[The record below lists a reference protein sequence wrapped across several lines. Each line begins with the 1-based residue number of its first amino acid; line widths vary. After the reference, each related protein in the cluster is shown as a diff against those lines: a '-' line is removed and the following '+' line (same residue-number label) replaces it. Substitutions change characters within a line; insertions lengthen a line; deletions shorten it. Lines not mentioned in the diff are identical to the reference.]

1 MADEEDVNEEDGVEG
16 EEEDFTEGLD
26 QRKFTGKKIIII
38 AGVAIILIAGIV
50 GFLMM
55 GGDHEPEGEEHVAEE
70 GLPLDEDGNPI
81 PPQIVFY
88 DLPEMLVN
96 LNTGSRQASYL
107 KVQIALELSD
117 PLAIPTLDQLAP
129 RIIDIF
135 QVYLRELRL
144 EDLDGSAGMFRLKEE
159 LLKRAN
165 ASVAP
170 IEIRDIL
177 FREMLVQ

>member
-1 MADEEDVNEEDGVEG
+1 MADDDDFDEDEMEEGDELDGLESK
-16 EEEDFTEGLD
+16 
-26 QRKFTGKKIIII
+26 KFSGKKIVI
-38 AGVAIILIAGIV
+38 AAVAAVVLIGGGLAA
-50 GFLMM
+50 FLMM
-55 GGDHEPEGEEHVAEE
+55 GGDEEEQAEA
-70 GLPLDEDGNPI
+70 GDEAAAG
-81 PPQIVFY
+81 QAVQQVVFY

-96 LNTGSRQASYL
+96 MNTGTRQANYL
-107 KVQIALELSD
+107 KIQVALELDD
-117 PLAIPTLDQLAP
+117 PLAVAQLDQLAP
-129 RIIDIF
+129 RVIDIF

-170 IEIRDIL
+170 IHINDIL

>member
-1 MADEEDVNEEDGVEG
+1 MADEEDVNEDEG
-16 EEEDFTEGLD
+16 AEGEDFTEGLE

-38 AGVAIILIAGIV
+38 AVAAVILIGGVV
-50 GFLMM
+50 GFFMM
-55 GGDHEPEGEEHVAEE
+55 GGDDAAPEGGGQVSEDGV
-70 GLPLDEDGNPI
+70 PLDEDGNPI
-81 PPQIVFY
+81 PVQIVFY

-117 PLAIPTLDQLAP
+117 PLAIPELDRLAP

-170 IEIRDIL
+170 IIIKDIL
-177 FREMLVQ
+177 FREMLVR

>member
-1 MADEEDVNEEDGVEG
+1 MADEDDAIDEDAIEG
-16 EEEDFTEGLD
+16 EEGLEGDELTEGLEKK
-26 QRKFTGKKIIII
+26 RFSGKKIVI
-38 AGVAIILIAGIV
+38 AAVAAVVILGGAGIA
-50 GFLMM
+50 FMM
-55 GGDHEPEGEEHVAEE
+55 SGSDADHDIEGEGEGEHINQTV
-70 GLPLDEDGNPI
+70 
-81 PPQIVFY
+81 VFY

-96 LNTGSRQASYL
+96 MNTGTRQASYL
-107 KVQIALELSD
+107 KIQVALELSD
-117 PLAIPTLDQLAP
+117 PLVLEQLDQLSP

-170 IEIRDIL
+170 IQINDIL
-177 FREMLVQ
+177 FREMIVQ

>member
-1 MADEEDVNEEDGVEG
+1 MADEDDKPDEDLEEGEAGEEG
-16 EEEDFTEGLD
+16 EEGEELTDGLEKK
-26 QRKFTGKKIIII
+26 RFSGKIIVI
-38 AGVAIILIAGIV
+38 AAVVAVVVIGGLVA
-50 GFLMM
+50 FLMS
-55 GGDHEPEGEEHVAEE
+55 GSDEDHDLEGEGEGEHSQANV
-70 GLPLDEDGNPI
+70 
-81 PPQIVFY
+81 VFY

-96 LNTGSRQASYL
+96 MNTGTRQASYL
-107 KVQIALELSD
+107 KIQVALELND
-117 PLAIPTLDQLAP
+117 PLVIDQLDQLSP

-170 IEIRDIL
+170 IHINDIL
-177 FREMLVQ
+177 FREMIVQ

>member
-1 MADEEDVNEEDGVEG
+1 MADEDDGIDEDAEEG
-16 EEEDFTEGLD
+16 EEGLEGDELTEGLEKK
-26 QRKFTGKKIIII
+26 RFSGKKIVI
-38 AGVAIILIAGIV
+38 AAVAAVVILGGAGIA
-50 GFLMM
+50 FMM
-55 GGDHEPEGEEHVAEE
+55 SGSDADHDIEGEGEGEHINQTV
-70 GLPLDEDGNPI
+70 
-81 PPQIVFY
+81 VFY

-96 LNTGSRQASYL
+96 MNTGTRQASYL
-107 KVQIALELSD
+107 KIQVALELSD
-117 PLAIPTLDQLAP
+117 PLVLEQLDQLSP

-170 IEIRDIL
+170 IHINDIL
-177 FREMLVQ
+177 FREMIVQ

>member
-1 MADEEDVNEEDGVEG
+1 MADEDDAIDEDAIEG
-16 EEEDFTEGLD
+16 EEGLEGDELTEGLEKK
-26 QRKFTGKKIIII
+26 RFSGKKIVI
-38 AGVAIILIAGIV
+38 AAVAAVVILGGAGIA
-50 GFLMM
+50 FMM
-55 GGDHEPEGEEHVAEE
+55 SGSDADHDIEGEGEGEHINQTV
-70 GLPLDEDGNPI
+70 
-81 PPQIVFY
+81 VFY

-96 LNTGSRQASYL
+96 MNTGTRQASYL
-107 KVQIALELSD
+107 KIQVALELSD
-117 PLAIPTLDQLAP
+117 PLVLEQLDQLSP

-170 IEIRDIL
+170 IHINDIL
-177 FREMLVQ
+177 FREMIVQ

>member
-1 MADEEDVNEEDGVEG
+1 MADEDEGIGEDEDEAEVEG
-16 EEEDFTEGLD
+16 EGLEGDELTD
-26 QRKFTGKKIIII
+26 GLEQKKFSGKKIVIAAVAAVVIIVG
-38 AGVAIILIAGIV
+38 ALIA
-50 GFLMM
+50 FMM
-55 GGDHEPEGEEHVAEE
+55 SGSDEDQNIEGEGQGEHADAAV
-70 GLPLDEDGNPI
+70 
-81 PPQIVFY
+81 VFY

-96 LNTGSRQASYL
+96 MNTGTRQASYL
-107 KVQIALELSD
+107 KIQVALELND
-117 PLAIPTLDQLAP
+117 PLVLDQLDQLSP

-170 IEIRDIL
+170 IHINDIL
-177 FREMLVQ
+177 FREMIVQ

>member
-1 MADEEDVNEEDGVEG
+1 MADEEDFDEDDDIEEGD
-16 EEEDFTEGLD
+16 GLD
-26 QRKFTGKKIIII
+26 GLSAKKFSGKKMVI
-38 AGVAIILIAGIV
+38 AAVAAVVLIGGGGAA
-50 GFLMM
+50 FLMM
-55 GGDHEPEGEEHVAEE
+55 GGD
-70 GLPLDEDGNPI
+70 DEDHGEAGDEAAAG
-81 PPQIVFY
+81 QAVQQVVFY

-96 LNTGSRQASYL
+96 MNTGTRQANYL
-107 KVQIALELSD
+107 KIQVALELDD
-117 PLAIPTLDQLAP
+117 PLAIAQLDQLAP
-129 RIIDIF
+129 RVIDIF

-170 IEIRDIL
+170 IHINDIL